1 MRDPGRDQ
9 DRLSV
14 DEIFKT
20 FEENRDTDDD
30 FTADTRVPTPRKPNR
45 NDAVIALPEP
55 DEDERDS

>member
-1 MRDPGRDQ
+1 MTDYHWDQ

-20 FEENRDTDDD
+20 FEENRDNDDD
-30 FTADTRVPTPRKPNR
+30 FTAGTRVPTPQNPNR
-45 NDAVIALPEP
+45 DDAVIALPEP